1 MVIPP
6 RIVFGASKTPAVE
19 SVVDPLH
26 APFQPG
32 VLYSIMAFSRAVLV
46 PACMGKVRAD
56 HTARYF
62 MSAYVQ
68 TVLNEQVV
76 TCRDSQAPGVR
87 GYSVKPLRPET
98 LWLTRA

>member
-1 MVIPP
+1 
-6 RIVFGASKTPAVE
+6 
-19 SVVDPLH
+19 
-26 APFQPG
+26 
-32 VLYSIMAFSRAVLV
+32 
-46 PACMGKVRAD
+46 
-56 HTARYF
+56 